1 MSWPGASAPGV
12 SNWCMAMGK
21 YIGKYWG
28 LLWWVGAMGM
38 VPVDALADPV
48 DAYIRQQMDRY
59 HVPGLALAVV
69 QGGRVV
75 KLQGYGRASVEHDVP
90 TTVNSV
96 FEIGSIS
103 KQMTAAAILLLVEE
117 EQVDLDASIH
127 TYIPKLPPLWQG
139 VTLRHLLTHTSGIKN
154 YTGLPGFGLSRRLN
168 RAGFVHE
175 LSTYPLDFAPGDFW
189 AYSNSGYNL
198 LGYIIEQASGMPY
211 WSFLK
216 ARIFDPLRMASTR
229 DRDLI
234 HVFPHRVTGY
244 EWYDEVLQGRDY
256 ELTDLFAAGA
266 IVSTVSDLVKWNAAL
281 STTDFLTADSMKEMW
296 KQARLNNGETYPYG
310 FGWNIEEIRG
320 IRRLRHNGQTA
331 GFSSN
336 FTHYPD
342 HNLTIIILCN
352 LGTIDL
358 AAWIAHGLAKHYLPD
373 FSLSRA
379 IPIFASQPA
388 MTRRFKT
395 VVQDQL
401 EGRISVGE
409 FTLEARSSLVLDH
422 TETMYRR
429 MAAYGALSEF
439 ELISEEKRP
448 QGRRLYYRAAIGER
462 LVLFRFDV
470 TNDAR
475 ISSLIVEEE
484 E

>member
-1 MSWPGASAPGV
+1 MLQRRVV
-12 SNWCMAMGK
+12 SNWCMVIDK
-21 YIGKYWG
+21 YIGKYWV

-38 VPVDALADPV
+38 VTVDALADPV

-59 HVPGLALAVV
+59 HVPGLVLAVL

-117 EQVDLDASIH
+117 GQVDLDASIH
-127 TYIPKLPPLWQG
+127 TYIPESPPLWQG
-139 VTLRHLLTHTSGIKN
+139 VTIRHLLTHTSGIKN
-154 YTGLPGFGLSRRLN
+154 YTGLPGFELSRRLN

-175 LSTYPLDFAPGDFW
+175 LSTYPLDFAPGEHW

-198 LGYIIEQASGMPY
+198 LGYIIGQGSGLSY

-216 ARIFDPLRMASTR
+216 KRLFDPLGMASTR

-234 HVFPHRVTGY
+234 DVFPRRVTGY
-244 EWYDEVLQGRDY
+244 EWYDEMLQGRDY
-256 ELTDLFAAGA
+256 NLTDLFAAGA
-266 IVSTVSDLVKWNAAL
+266 MVSTVSDLVKWNAAL

-296 KQARLNNGETYPYG
+296 KPARLNNGETYPYG

-342 HNLTIIILCN
+342 DNMTIIILCN

-358 AAWIAHGLAKHYLPD
+358 AAWIAHGLAKHYLPE
-373 FSLSRA
+373 FSLSRV
-379 IPIFASQPA
+379 IPILASQPA
-388 MTRRFKT
+388 MVRRFKT
-395 VVQDQL
+395 VVQDLL
-401 EGRISVGE
+401 EGRIPGGE
-409 FTLEARSSLVLDH
+409 FTAEARSSLALDH

-429 MAAYGALSEF
+429 LDSYGALSKF
-439 ELISEEKRP
+439 ELISEGKRP
-448 QGRRLYYRAAIGER
+448 LGMRLYFRAAIGER

-470 TNDAR
+470 SDDTR